1 MLSLDSQRTFCMERK
16 NFVMR
21 IKILAELLTIF
32 IAEYKVWRNFC
43 GKVLEAKGVY

>member
-21 IKILAELLTIF
+21 IKILAE
-32 IAEYKVWRNFC
+32 
-43 GKVLEAKGVY
+43 